1 MEAYVARQPIL
12 DETLGLHAYELLYR
26 PHKTAQAAHVLDP
39 NVAASQVIV
48 GALSNI
54 GLDELIGGARAF
66 VNITGNL
73 LASGIGDLLPP
84 DRTVVE
90 LLEHVE
96 PTPEVVEAVRTLKQR
111 GYRVALDDFE
121 YHPRFEPLLQLAD
134 VIKLD
139 VLNRSPAEIAA
150 SIEPLRANGR
160 GDRLQLLAER
170 VETHEVFEACRDLG
184 CTLFQGYFFSRPHT
198 VTGRDIPASKVA
210 ALRLLGALNDPTAEF
225 NDFEAVFRTDVS
237 LSYKLLRY
245 LNSPAN
251 GLRRE
256 VSSIQQALV
265 LLGVNTLRKWAS
277 LVLFCESAEEKPP
290 ALVQGALSRARFCEH
305 LARHVDLEA
314 TSAFTV
320 GMFSLLDALLD
331 RPKEEVLARLP
342 LDAAVD
348 RALREGEGKLGLLL
362 RLAQAWERGDWPGV
376 ESARA
381 GLGLDPDAATEAY
394 VEAAR
399 WAGEMSQA
407 A

>member
-12 DETLGLHAYELLYR
+12 DEKLELYAYELLYR
-26 PHKTAQAAHVLDP
+26 PHKTAQAANVLDP

-48 GALSNI
+48 GALTNI

-160 GDRLQLLAER
+160 GDRLELLAER
-170 VETHEVFEACRDLG
+170 VETHAVFEACRDLG

-210 ALRLLGALNDPTAEF
+210 ALRLLGALNDPSAEF
-225 NDFEAVFRTDVS
+225 SDFEAVFRTDVS

-265 LLGVNTLRKWAS
+265 LLGVNNLRKWAS

-348 RALREGEGKLGLLL
+348 RALREGEGKLGSLLQ
-362 RLAQAWERGDWPGV
+362 LARAWERGDWPGV
-376 ESARA
+376 ETARA
-381 GLGLDPDAATEAY
+381 VLGLDPDAATEAY